1 MIDFDIFTTDDAR
14 RFLNRILGTDDS
26 ALDEMLSRG
35 RFDCRKVYSLV
46 RRQVDGWTLA
56 DRLMLHLRHLTS
68 SSDNC
73 ESIRDVGLL
82 GVRDV
87 LSRDN
92 ELSSLF
98 KQCGLIYDSE
108 TAKVTYRGA
117 TYAIS
122 DYKNV
127 EHRPDRLGSIG
138 CLLHVLA
145 TDSCVNSF
153 IYSPCLKRY
162 SVIAHYPE
170 KVDRL
175 EASIGADS
183 HIDAWKS
190 RLVPYVVEFTVSLDQ
205 LDASNLIPEE
215 GDDHLFS
222 PCEGHHCLTFNV
234 LLYRAIQVVLGCC
247 EEVYAFLPQGR
258 LVNPDSIISILPLS
272 EFCASKGSCD
282 RGISGNLARNEG
294 GTRCLLRHSLCGVK

>member
-1 MIDFDIFTTDDAR
+1 MRRTLLIDFDIFTTDDAR
-14 RFLNRILGTDDS
+14 RSLNHILGTDDRG
-26 ALDEMLSRG
+26 LDEILSRG
-35 RFDCRKVYSLV
+35 RFDCREVYSLV
-46 RRQVDGWTLA
+46 RRQVDGWILA
-56 DRLMLHLRHLTS
+56 DRLMLHLRHVTS

-73 ESIRDVGLL
+73 KSIRDVGLL

-108 TAKVTYRGA
+108 AAEVTYRGA

-127 EHRPDRLGSIG
+127 EHRFDWPGSIG
-138 CLLHVLA
+138 RLLHVLA

-153 IYSPCLKRY
+153 IYSPCLKQY
-162 SVIAHYPE
+162 SVIARYPE
-170 KVDRL
+170 IVESL
-175 EASIGADS
+175 ETSMGANT

-190 RLVPYVVEFTVSLDQ
+190 RLVPHVVEFTVSLDQ
-205 LDASNLIPEE
+205 LDTSNLTPGE

-222 PCEGHHCLTFNV
+222 PCEAYRCLTFNV
-234 LLYRAIQVVLGCC
+234 LLNKAIQVVLGCC
-247 EEVYAFLPQGR
+247 EETHAFLPQGGV
-258 LVNPDSIISILPLS
+258 VNPDSIIGILPLS
-272 EFCASKGSCD
+272 EFCLSKGACG
-282 RGISGNLARNEG
+282 RGTPCILTRNEG
-294 GTRCLLRHSLCGVK
+294 ESSYL